1 MSKLRAVLD
10 ANVLYDSFLRDL
22 LLSLFSVG
30 LYEAKWTEKIIEEWV
45 GHLLEN
51 RVDISPAANA
61 RTVRLMNEIKPGALV
76 WAYEQYIDHV
86 DLPDKD
92 DRHVVAAALACGAQ
106 KIVTWNLG
114 DFPNKLLKA
123 FGIVADSPDQF
134 LADLITHYPE
144 ETVDVFRGVRL
155 RLRKPPM
162 TVEKFF
168 EGLQTR
174 NMSLTAKCLDRYR
187 GLM

>member
-61 RTVRLMNEIKPGALV
+61 RTVRLMNEIKPTALV
-76 WAYEQYIDHV
+76 WAYV
-86 DLPDKD
+86 
-92 DRHVVAAALACGAQ
+92 
-106 KIVTWNLG
+106 
-114 DFPNKLLKA
+114 
-123 FGIVADSPDQF
+123 S
-134 LADLITHYPE
+134 
-144 ETVDVFRGVRL
+144 
-155 RLRKPPM
+155 
-162 TVEKFF
+162 
-168 EGLQTR
+168 
-174 NMSLTAKCLDRYR
+174 
-187 GLM
+187 